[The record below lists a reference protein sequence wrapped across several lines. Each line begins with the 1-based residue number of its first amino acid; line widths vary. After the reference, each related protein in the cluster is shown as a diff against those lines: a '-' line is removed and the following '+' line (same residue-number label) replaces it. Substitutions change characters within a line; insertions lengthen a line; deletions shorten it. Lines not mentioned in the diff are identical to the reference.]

1 MPADRAI
8 STAHRTRLAGPEAR
22 AYSPLID
29 KTPTPTEPTMTHHL
43 THRFAALGFAAMV
56 TFAMLGSMNVLAT
69 QPHHDAEFAQA
80 LVDSTRA

>member
-1 MPADRAI
+1 
-8 STAHRTRLAGPEAR
+8 
-22 AYSPLID
+22 
-29 KTPTPTEPTMTHHL
+29 MTHRL

-80 LVDSTRA
+80 IVDASRA